1 MSSVFCRSETIYAR
15 VTLACP
21 DDAVTT
27 AAAATIA
34 TAAARLKW
42 GIDRFSFSKLRSCP
56 FVQMVVS
63 IYCEPVLSYL
73 SFPSS

>member
-27 AAAATIA
+27 TAA
-34 TAAARLKW
+34 AAARLKW